1 MVDILDQMEAWR
13 KDARLRSEQDF
24 YSRMMLEIR
33 NDRAEIKRLREALQ
47 EIYWTTKEP
56 EIDRIAGAALQQDV
70 SQMTRMH
77 DSHAQMSDDK
87 GQR

>member
-33 NDRAEIKRLREALQ
+33 NDRAEIKRLREALKKV
-47 EIYWTTKEP
+47 ELRSGEAHIV
-56 EIDRIAGAALQQDV
+56 DFARSALQQKE
-70 SQMTRMH
+70 S
-77 DSHAQMSDDK
+77 K
-87 GQR
+87 N